1 MADIEN
7 KMNIVDVDIEKE
19 MKKSYLEYAM
29 SVIVARALPDVRDGL
44 KPVHRRIIYAMQG
57 LGLLPDKPYKKSSRL
72 VGEVMG
78 KYHPHGDSAIYY
90 ATVRLAQDF
99 NLRYPLVDGQGNFG
113 TIDGD
118 GAAAPRYT
126 EVRMQ
131 KLALEMLRDI
141 NKDTVDFAPNY
152 DENEKEPVVLPSKFP
167 NLLVNGAA
175 GIAVGMAT
183 NMPPHN
189 LNEVIDATC
198 EYIDNFDISVDEL
211 MKFVKGPD
219 FPTGAYI
226 MGLEGI
232 KQAYHTGR
240 GKITV
245 RAVANI
251 EEHNNKT
258 RIIVTEIPYQVNKTN
273 LIMKIVELIK
283 DKRIEGISDLR
294 DESNM
299 KGIRIVIE
307 LKRDANPNIILN
319 NLYKHTQMQTTFGVI
334 NLALVNGEPKVLN
347 LKELIGHYV
356 EHQRDVITRRCR
368 FELKKAEDRA
378 HIVEGLLKAID
389 HIDEIIKIIRAS
401 YSDAQEKLMERFG
414 FTKIQ
419 AESILEMRLRR
430 LQGLEREKLQDEYNS
445 LIKEIARLKE
455 ILGNERLILNI
466 IKEELIEIKEKFGDD
481 RRTEIK
487 PNFDE
492 IEIEELIKEEDVVIT
507 LTKQGYIKRIPSDT
521 YKVQNRGGK
530 GVVALTTKEDD
541 YVDSLFVTSTHSL
554 ILFFTNKGRVYKL
567 KAYEIPEG
575 KRQAKGQNII
585 NLLELMHGEKVNAVI
600 PVKDAEADEYLIMAT
615 KKGTIKR
622 TSVELFKAIRKVG
635 MKAINLVD
643 DDELIQVRVSPV
655 EDSAM
660 LVTKKGLAI
669 KFELSDIREIGRT
682 GQGVRGIKLDKDD
695 EVVSMNLASE
705 GKHLLVISEYGYGKR
720 TLASNYKVQN
730 RGGKG
735 VKTYKVTDKT
745 GFVVS
750 SKMVNPSDEIIVLAQ
765 SGGIIRLLVKD
776 IPVKGRDTQGVII
789 KDVNKDEDKIV
800 AVAKYVN
807 DVE

>member
-78 KYHPHGDSAIYY
+78 KYHPHGDSAIYD

-219 FPTGAYI
+219 FPTGANI

-356 EHQRDVITRRCR
+356 EHQREVITRRCR

-466 IKEELIEIKEKFGDD
+466 IKEELIEIKDKFGDK

-622 TSVELFKAIRKVG
+622 TSVELFKSIRKVG

-655 EDSAM
+655 EDSAI

-669 KFELSDIREIGRT
+669 KFALSDLREIGRT

-695 EVVSMNLASE
+695 EVVSMNLDSE
-705 GKHLLVISEYGYGKR
+705 GKHLLVFSEYGYGKR

-735 VKTYKVTDKT
+735 VKTYKVTEKT

-750 SKMVNPSDEIIVLAQ
+750 SKMVNPNDEVIVLSQ

>member
-29 SVIVARALPDVRDGL
+29 SVIVARALPDVKDGL

-78 KYHPHGDSAIYY
+78 KYHPHGDYAIYD

-251 EEHNNKT
+251 EEYNNKT

-334 NLALVNGEPKVLN
+334 NLALVNGEPKVLT

-401 YSDAQEKLMERFG
+401 YSDAQEKLMERFS

-600 PVKDAEADEYLIMAT
+600 PVKDAGSDEYLIMAT

-643 DDELIQVRVSPV
+643 DDELIQVRVSTV

>member
-78 KYHPHGDSAIYY
+78 KYHPHGDSAIYD

-219 FPTGAYI
+219 FPTGANI

-232 KQAYHTGR
+232 KQACHTGR

-622 TSVELFKAIRKVG
+622 TSVELFKSIRKVG

-655 EDSAM
+655 EDSAI

-669 KFELSDIREIGRT
+669 KFALSDLREIGRT

-695 EVVSMNLASE
+695 EVVSMNLDSE
-705 GKHLLVISEYGYGKR
+705 GKHLLVFSEYGYGKR

-735 VKTYKVTDKT
+735 VKTYKVTEKT

-750 SKMVNPSDEIIVLAQ
+750 SKMVNPTDEVIVLSQ

-789 KDVNKDEDKIV
+789 KDVNKDDDKIV

>member
-7 KMNIVDVDIEKE
+7 KMNVVDVDIEKE

-29 SVIVARALPDVRDGL
+29 SVIVARALPDVKDGL
-44 KPVHRRIIYAMQG
+44 KPVHRRIIFAMQG

-78 KYHPHGDSAIYY
+78 KYHPHGDSAIYD

-198 EYIDNFDISVDEL
+198 EYIDNFDISIEEL

-219 FPTGAYI
+219 FPTGANI

-251 EEHNNKT
+251 EEYNNKT

-334 NLALVNGEPKVLN
+334 NLALVNGEPKVLT

-466 IKEELIEIKEKFGDD
+466 IKEELTEIKEKFGDD

-655 EDSAM
+655 EDSAI

-669 KFELSDIREIGRT
+669 KFALSDLREIGRT

-695 EVVSMNLASE
+695 EVVSMNLDSE
-705 GKHLLVISEYGYGKR
+705 GKHLLVFSEYGYGKR

-735 VKTYKVTDKT
+735 VKTYKVTEKT

-750 SKMVNPSDEIIVLAQ
+750 SKMVNPNDEVIVLSQ